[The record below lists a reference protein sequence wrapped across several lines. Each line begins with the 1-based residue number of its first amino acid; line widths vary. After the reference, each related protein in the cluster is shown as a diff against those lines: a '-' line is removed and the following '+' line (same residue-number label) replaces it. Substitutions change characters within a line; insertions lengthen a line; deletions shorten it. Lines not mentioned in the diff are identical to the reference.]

1 MTHAAISIPLQR
13 SSKVGRNV
21 SQETCV
27 FGSGDAGVHAKQ
39 NFGGIN
45 CTQTNTMT
53 GKTNSVLAS
62 SFAFLMSALLREMR
76 HKMANNIS

>member
-1 MTHAAISIPLQR
+1 MTHSAISIPFQR
-13 SSKVGRNV
+13 FSKVDRNV
-21 SQETCV
+21 SQETCL

-53 GKTNSVLAS
+53 GKGNSVLAS
-62 SFAFLMSALLREMR
+62 SFAFLMSG
-76 HKMANNIS
+76 